1 MTILSHR
8 CLYFLAIDEK
18 SGIEKALVLGL
29 QNFFGRFEHFF
40 PSKAGAERMVIQQ
53 PKRKK

>member
-29 QNFFGRFEHFF
+29 RNFFGRFEHFF